1 MKRLI
6 HILVLIQLT
15 SCRNPEEI
23 KQEIEVKTA
32 IEEPRTGF
40 GPIPHE
46 EIKITVEENENATNQ
61 IEKQESDR

>member
-15 SCRNPEEI
+15 SCRNPEEVVH
-23 KQEIEVKTA
+23 EIEERVR
-32 IEEPRTGF
+32 IEESERGF

-46 EIKITVEENENATNQ
+46 EIKITIEEKEDATNQ